1 MMPHRIDQVV
11 VEDAPQPREEFL
23 RGRAGKPR
31 EVALHVDRRFL
42 HDIRRRDTASESKR
56 QASRGRIEKLVSRRV
71 EKLPKRVLITT
82 AGGDQE
88 DGNPLRRH
96 AGLSERFGGSCG
108 IRHGTH
114 RERIANSFAMRE
126 SDENRDKCRGITPGV
141 QIGRRISLKTL
152 RADFKQTKPRRQVS
166 RTASRVSSRRPILAD
181 RLEKTACHRQSE
193 KWWCRAEEDPG
204 VVNLPLA

>member
-42 HDIRRRDTASESKR
+42 HDIRGRDAASNR
-56 QASRGRIEKLVSRRV
+56 QRETTGGCIQKLVSRCV

-88 DGNPLRRH
+88 DGNPLRRN
-96 AGLSERFGGSCG
+96 ARLSGRFGGSCG
-108 IRHGTH
+108 IRHETH
-114 RERIANSFAMRE
+114 RERTANSFAMRE

-141 QIGRRISLKTL
+141 QIGRRISL
-152 RADFKQTKPRRQVS
+152 
-166 RTASRVSSRRPILAD
+166 LA
-181 RLEKTACHRQSE
+181 LEACSA
-193 KWWCRAEEDPG
+193 K
-204 VVNLPLA
+204 